1 MRENKTTY
9 HGQGTKEEPKK
20 KKKELNI
27 DELSA
32 GLSGLRLQRK
42 QCLVLKI
49 QSVNQ
54 QKMLD
59 DSDQLKSLE
68 ASHAMLFLKL
78 TNAFGL

>member
-1 MRENKTTY
+1 MA
-9 HGQGTKEEPKK
+9 KERRKSQK

-54 QKMLD
+54 QKILD

>member
-9 HGQGTKEEPKK
+9 HSQGTKEETK

>member
-9 HGQGTKEEPKK
+9 HGQGTKEESK

>member
-1 MRENKTTY
+1 MA
-9 HGQGTKEEPKK
+9 KEWRKSQK

-27 DELSA
+27 DKLSA

>member
-1 MRENKTTY
+1 M
-9 HGQGTKEEPKK
+9 KEESK